1 MDEQED
7 PYLCVGIC
15 MADPDS
21 GYCLGCGRPP
31 VGSPTVVAEAV
42 AAGLPVVATG
52 GYAALMAAKLPEITA
67 VDPLL
72 TLEGLRLVWEGNDA

>member
-1 MDEQED
+1 MTEED

-31 VGSPTVVAEAV
+31 LPAPADAVVAEA
-42 AAGLPVVATG
+42 APQQPFDLRPGTG
-52 GYAALMAAKLPEITA
+52 
-67 VDPLL
+67 DPD
-72 TLEGLRLVWEGNDA
+72 TPS

>member
-1 MDEQED
+1 MTEED

-31 VGSPTVVAEAV
+31 LPSPVDAVVVEA
-42 AAGLPVVATG
+42 APQQPFDPRPGTG
-52 GYAALMAAKLPEITA
+52 
-67 VDPLL
+67 DPD
-72 TLEGLRLVWEGNDA
+72 TPS

>member
-1 MDEQED
+1 MDYQED

-31 VGSPTVVAEAV
+31 LAVPGIVAEASPPV
-42 AAGLPVVATG
+42 AAPQCQ
-52 GYAALMAAKLPEITA
+52 EN
-67 VDPLL
+67 DPD
-72 TLEGLRLVWEGNDA
+72 TPPQ